1 MKHQIERK
9 TGKNTTEERGQTCA
23 LGEGASAPNSAFA
36 AAYETDYMGLPN
48 LESSILSRLPGKPQ
62 PQIPTAENEAD
73 RLSAGVAA
81 GGPEKVKQELGSRLG
96 ADFSKVRFHTDAGAA
111 AYADEIGA
119 RAYTTGSDVYF
130 GTGGF
135 EPSVAAHELVHT
147 VQQGAVGS
155 AAATLSAPSGGIQM
169 IRNPFR
175 RRKPSDAPNASDAP
189 GEIRQRTPVE
199 TLKKATGSE
208 LASVARVSTSSGPA
222 VLKPRDNPELEAAV
236 ADFYNAGG
244 SMFGRR
250 GSSWSFD
257 APGVR
262 GLRGG
267 ERGQVMGMFGH
278 TVAGPRTGETAEGLA
293 DRAALYQFVEGTSRA
308 DPRANSRDNVGK
320 LTEAPEDVE
329 DYQRTMGRVAF
340 MDLIAGNTDRIFSL
354 TNLDNWTE
362 DREHQR
368 IHLIDNAYEHDG
380 GMGMSSAERSG
391 EWDQKTRESL
401 TGRQPGKAPNLE
413 DFFAFTRSQSEGDT
427 AAPLVHGGVSAAYQG
442 GVTEAAGMLPQL
454 YGRLREQYAT
464 SSGGHMNEHQTELLR
479 RVNALHGM
487 LNPDALPLDMPAPTR
502 PAPRPPVP
510 AGPWQAGVSHQRGP
524 GESGLSPKKL
534 RIAGSRHK

>member
-1 MKHQIERK
+1 MKDQIERK
-9 TGKNTTEERGQTCA
+9 TGKNAAEEREQTCA
-23 LGEGASAPNSAFA
+23 LREGASAPNSVLA

-81 GGPEKVKQELGSRLG
+81 GGPEEVKQELGSRLG
-96 ADFSKVRFHTDAGAA
+96 ADFSKVRFHTDVGAA

-155 AAATLSAPSGGIQM
+155 DAATMSAPSGGIQM
-169 IRNPFR
+169 FRNPFR
-175 RRKPSDAPNASDAP
+175 RRKSSDAP
-189 GEIRQRTPVE
+189 GEISPGTQVE
-199 TLKKATGSE
+199 ALKKASGSD
-208 LASVARVSTSSGPA
+208 LASVAGVSTSSGPA
-222 VLKPRDNPELEAAV
+222 VLKPRDNPALESAV

-244 SMFGRR
+244 SMFGRK

-262 GLRGG
+262 GLRDS
-267 ERGQVMGMFGH
+267 ERGQVTGMFGH
-278 TVAGPRTGETAEGLA
+278 TLAGPRAGETAEGLA

-320 LTEAPEDVE
+320 LTDAPEDVE

-340 MDLIAGNTDRIFSL
+340 MDLIAGNTDRVFSL

-442 GVTEAAGMLPQL
+442 GVTEAAAQLPQL

-464 SSGGHMNEHQTELLR
+464 SSGGHMDEHQTELLR

-487 LNPDALPLDMPAPTR
+487 LNPDALPLDVPTR
-502 PAPRPPVP
+502 PTGPAPRPGAAPKRKW
-510 AGPWQAGVSHQRGP
+510 WQR
-524 GESGLSPKKL
+524 LF
-534 RIAGSRHK
+534 GSAS

>member
-9 TGKNTTEERGQTCA
+9 TGKNAAEERGQTCA
-23 LGEGASAPNSAFA
+23 FGEGVSAPNSALA

-96 ADFSKVRFHTDAGAA
+96 ADFSEVRFHTDAGAA

-155 AAATLSAPSGGIQM
+155 DAATMSAPSGGIQM

-189 GEIRQRTPVE
+189 GEIRQRTPVK
-199 TLKKATGSE
+199 TLKKANGSE
-208 LASVARVSTSSGPA
+208 LASVAQVSTSSGPA

-244 SMFGRR
+244 SMFGTR

-267 ERGQVMGMFGH
+267 ERGQVTGMFGH
-278 TVAGPRTGETAEGLA
+278 TLAGPEAGETAEGLA
-293 DRAALYQFVEGTSRA
+293 DRTALYQFVEGTSRA
-308 DPRANSRDNVGK
+308 DPRANRRDNEGK
-320 LTEAPEDVE
+320 LTEAPENVE
-329 DYQRTMGRVAF
+329 DYQRMMGRVAL
-340 MDLIAGNTDRIFSL
+340 MDLITGNGDRVFSAM
-354 TNLDNWTE
+354 NFDNWTE
-362 DREHQR
+362 DRERQR
-368 IHLIDNAYEHDG
+368 IHLIDNAFNAHG
-380 GMGMSSAERSG
+380 GMGMASAVRAENWDQETRGALTGSRPGEAPSLQNFFTHTSSASMTPDDQRAG
-391 EWDQKTRESL
+391 E
-401 TGRQPGKAPNLE
+401 
-413 DFFAFTRSQSEGDT
+413 
-427 AAPLVHGGVSAAYQG
+427 LVHGGVSEAYRG
-442 GVTEAAGMLPQL
+442 GATEAAGMLPQL
-454 YGRLREQYAT
+454 YGRLSEQYAT

-479 RVNALHGM
+479 RINALHGM
-487 LNPDALPLDMPAPTR
+487 LNPDAMPLDMPAPAR
-502 PAPRPPVP
+502 SAPS
-510 AGPWQAGVSHQRGP
+510 PWQAGARHQRGT

>member
-1 MKHQIERK
+1 MKQQIERK
-9 TGKNTTEERGQTCA
+9 TEKSTAKEGGRAYA
-23 LGEGASAPNSAFA
+23 LREGASAPNSALA

-81 GGPEKVKQELGSRLG
+81 GGPEEVKRELGSRLG
-96 ADFSKVRFHTDAGAA
+96 ADFTKVRFHTDAGAA

-119 RAYTTGSDVYF
+119 RAYTTGADVYF

-155 AAATLSAPSGGIQM
+155 DAATMSAPSGGIQM
-169 IRNPFR
+169 VLRNPFR
-175 RRKPSDAPNASDAP
+175 RRRTSDAP
-189 GEIRQRTPVE
+189 GEISPGTQVE
-199 TLKKATGSE
+199 TLKKASGSD
-208 LASVARVSTSSGPA
+208 LASVASVSTSSGPA

-250 GSSWSFD
+250 GSNWSFD

-262 GLRGG
+262 GLRAS
-267 ERGQVMGMFGH
+267 ERGQVTGMFGH
-278 TVAGPRTGETAEGLA
+278 TLAGPRAGETAEGLA
-293 DRAALYQFVEGTSRA
+293 DSAALYQFVEGTSRS

-320 LTEAPEDVE
+320 LTEAPEDAE
-329 DYQRTMGRVAF
+329 DYQRTMGRVAL
-340 MDLIAGNTDRIFSL
+340 MDLITGNPDRVSSL

-380 GMGMSSAERSG
+380 GMGMDPAARVG
-391 EWDQKTRESL
+391 AWDEATRKALTSREPGREGPSL
-401 TGRQPGKAPNLE
+401 AN
-413 DFFAFTRSQSEGDT
+413 FFSHVRTATQGDD
-427 AAPLVHGGVSAAYQG
+427 AAALVHGGVSAAYQG
-442 GVTEAAGMLPQL
+442 GVTEAAAQLPQL
-454 YGRLREQYAT
+454 YGRLREQYAG

-487 LNPDALPLDMPAPTR
+487 LNPDALPLDMPARPAG
-502 PAPRPPVP
+502 PAPRPGAAPKRKWWQRLFGS
-510 AGPWQAGVSHQRGP
+510 AG
-524 GESGLSPKKL
+524 
-534 RIAGSRHK
+534 